1 VRLISSPSCT
11 RSSKGLLH
19 QLLNTRLQAGVL
31 LSGLLLTGC
40 ATAPQTRQ
48 LTLARP
54 AGLPSTYEME
64 QVPFFPQTRYQ
75 CGPAALATVLAT
87 HGVDI
92 TPDIL
97 VKQVYVPDL
106 KGSLPEEITAS
117 ARRYGMLAYPLAPA
131 LTDILTEVAHGHP
144 VLVFQNLGLRWLPRR
159 HFAVV
164 IGYDLEAGELL
175 LRSGSTRRRR
185 TALSAFERTWARTQH
200 RAWVILPAGAVPAT
214 AEPLAYLR
222 AAHDLEQVASPAAA
236 RAAWLAGTRT
246 WPDSFRAWM
255 ALGNSHYAAHE
266 FSQAVAAFRRAARLA
281 PDRSAGWNNL
291 AYALLK
297 HRCPQQA
304 RVAASCAR
312 QLAPDDGQV
321 RQTVMEIDR
330 LATGRDAAHCH
341 ALACPAPHSAVMPPD
356 RP

>member
-1 VRLISSPSCT
+1 LVQPISSPSCT
-11 RSSKGLLH
+11 RSGKGPLLRL
-19 QLLNTRLQAGVL
+19 QNTRLAAGVL

-54 AGLPSTYEME
+54 AGLPSSFELE

-87 HGVDI
+87 HGVDV

-97 VKQVYVPDL
+97 VGQVYVPGL

-131 LTDILTEVAHGHP
+131 LADLLTEVAHGHP
-144 VLVFQNLGLRWLPRR
+144 VLVFQNLGLRWLPQR

-164 IGYDLEAGELL
+164 VGYDLEAGELL
-175 LRSGSTRRRR
+175 LRSGTLRRQR
-185 TALSAFERTWARTQH
+185 TGLSNFERTWARTQH
-200 RAWVILPAGAVPAT
+200 RAWVLLPAGDVPAT

-222 AAHDLEQVASPAAA
+222 AAHELERSGRHGTA
-236 RAAWLAGTRT
+236 RAAWLAATRT

-255 ALGNSHYAAHE
+255 ALGNSHYAALE
-266 FSQAVAAFRRAARLA
+266 FTQAGTAFRRATRVA
-281 PDRSAGWNNL
+281 PDRPSGWNNL

-297 HRCPQQA
+297 NRCPQQA
-304 RVAASCAR
+304 LIAVNCAE

-321 RQTVMEIDR
+321 RETAVEIEA
-330 LATGRDAAHCH
+330 LATGRDAPH
-341 ALACPAPHSAVMPPD
+341 CPALSCPATN
-356 RP
+356 RNR